1 MPRHPEMSH
10 PALDLIKQRVS
21 TNRFDPSFELD
32 EAAIRELVAYASEAP
47 SAYNLQ
53 NWRFIAVQS
62 RARKRALMA
71 LAYDQD
77 KVVEA
82 AVTFIVCGV
91 LEPHHGIRAAMQPFH
106 DDGHIDE
113 QILDEWV
120 DEAASTYVDNA
131 AMQRDEA
138 IRSASLAGMTLM
150 LAAEAMG
157 LASGPMIGFDAAGV
171 GMDFQLAATEIPVML
186 VAVGRA
192 APGNWPRKRRRPVAQ
207 VLAVV

>member
-1 MPRHPEMSH
+1 MKH
-10 PALDLIKQRVS
+10 PALDLIRQRVS
-21 TNRFDPSFELD
+21 ANRFDPAFALAEES
-32 EAAIRELVAYASEAP
+32 IRELISYASEAP

-53 NWRFIAVQS
+53 NWRFIAVRS
-62 RARKRALMA
+62 PARKHALMA
-71 LAYDQD
+71 LAYDQA
-77 KVVEA
+77 KVVDA

-106 DDGHIDE
+106 DDGHIDRDF
-113 QILDEWV
+113 LDEWV
-120 DEAASTYVDNA
+120 GEATAAYQDDP

-138 IRSASLAGMTLM
+138 IRSASLAAMNLM
-150 LAAEAMG
+150 LAAQAMG

-171 GMDFQLAATEIPVML
+171 SSDFGLAPTEIPVML

-192 APGNWPRKRRRPVAQ
+192 APGNWPRKRRRPVEQ